1 MTMIRDLTLSPPSLV
16 YCRVLNGV
24 IFTSASI
31 FRSASMSH
39 KVDENGVRVSNSLD
53 PVEAPSYSAS
63 HPDPKLF
70 AYETIVVTEW
80 QAKG

>member
-1 MTMIRDLTLSPPSLV
+1 
-16 YCRVLNGV
+16 
-24 IFTSASI
+24 
-31 FRSASMSH
+31 MSH